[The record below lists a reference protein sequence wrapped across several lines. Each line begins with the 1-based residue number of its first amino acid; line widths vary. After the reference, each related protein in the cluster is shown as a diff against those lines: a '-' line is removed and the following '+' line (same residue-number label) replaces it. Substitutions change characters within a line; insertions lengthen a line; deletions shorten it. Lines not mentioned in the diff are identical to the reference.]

1 MRRWRKLGE
10 APVNVADA
18 IPEVAAAS
26 SEAATTASAP
36 DVEPPASKE
45 QRNPFFAAGE
55 VAAQVAAHVRSTVP
69 PMVVATRKC
78 TGREL
83 NPYALRRRNLK
94 TGDCSPFCSIQH
106 DSTPSGDEIARDEA
120 RSEDALPH
128 RAAGMEPDPVDV
140 ALARAL
146 ADASAAGRF
155 DIVVRLLEEL
165 RARRQ
170 ERSR

>member
-1 MRRWRKLGE
+1 MDKK
-10 APVNVADA
+10 
-18 IPEVAAAS
+18 AAAVVLKTENNS
-26 SEAATTASAP
+26 SFASMAHDSAP
-36 DVEPPASKE
+36 SD
-45 QRNPFFAAGE
+45 
-55 VAAQVAAHVRSTVP
+55 
-69 PMVVATRKC
+69 
-78 TGREL
+78 
-83 NPYALRRRNLK
+83 
-94 TGDCSPFCSIQH
+94 
-106 DSTPSGDEIARDEA
+106 DEIARDEA